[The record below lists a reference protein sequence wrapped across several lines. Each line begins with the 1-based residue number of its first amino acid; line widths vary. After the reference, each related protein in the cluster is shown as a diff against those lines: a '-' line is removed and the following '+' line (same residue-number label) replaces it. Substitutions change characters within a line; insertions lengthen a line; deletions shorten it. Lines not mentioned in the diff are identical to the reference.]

1 LTIKTWTGQGGT
13 NNGTV
18 TTTNSGGASGD
29 AFDGPSPFTA
39 GAGTVTY
46 SNTNPPF
53 AGYMWERL
61 QAAAGGTD
69 RARTY
74 HSFTAANQLSARFA
88 FRVRQ
93 DPTAGQMLFALVNNA
108 ATSNFPVQVQLVTV
122 SGARHLVLNVS
133 GTQVKDFGAITFG
146 SGAGDVYWMQLYV
159 TMGATGTVKA
169 KLYDDSQTLVGT
181 EYSDTSINTGTNQFI
196 RFQSGGNAGFL
207 MDLDV
212 SAISA
217 NNNSPAG
224 YVALPTVSNVAPVA
238 TIMAR
243 PAPQEP
249 GTVTVTGTV
258 TDSDGTVASVA
269 VTIVSGPNSPT
280 VSVTP
285 TGLNTASV
293 SVSATFTANAS
304 ARYVVRLSGIDNAGA
319 ASNNSDVTI
328 DTYATTGDVNVYSEV
343 SAPSW
348 TVTGAAS
355 RLAAITDGS
364 DSSYA
369 ESPAAPSAS
378 EVRYQMCA
386 FRTGRD
392 IIIKPKWLR
401 DPSGGSAVT
410 CVAKLYAE
418 DNTTLVETLAAVAL
432 PTTGTVATLTFTAAA
447 LVTATD
453 RRAPIVALSFT
464 Q

>member
-18 TTTNSGGASGD
+18 TTANSGGASGD
-29 AFDGPSPFTA
+29 AFDGPSPFFT

-146 SGAGDVYWMQLYV
+146 SASTDVYWLDLYV
-159 TMGATGTVKA
+159 IMGTTGTVKA
-169 KLYDDSQTLVGT
+169 KLYDDTKTIVGT

-196 RFQSGGNAGFL
+196 RFQSGGNTGFL

-212 SAISA
+212 SAIKA
-217 NNNSPAG
+217 TNDSPGA
-224 YVALPTVSNVAPVA
+224 YVGLPSVSNVAPVA

-285 TGLNTASV
+285 TGLNTSSV
-293 SVSATFTANAS
+293 SVSATFTAAES
-304 ARYVVRLSGIDNAGA
+304 AWYVVRLTGTDNAGA
-319 ASNNSDVTI
+319 VSNNSEVIIQTF
-328 DTYATTGDVNVYSEV
+328 ATAGAVKPHAVLAAT
-343 SAPSW
+343 SW
-348 TVTGAAS
+348 TANGAATV
-355 RLAAITDGS
+355 LDAIGDGS
-364 DSSYA
+364 DGSDA
-369 ESPAAPSAS
+369 ESPPAPSGSILKVQWNAIRPT
-378 EVRYQMCA
+378 V
-386 FRTGRD
+386 D
-392 IIIKPKWLR
+392 IILNAKEYH
-401 DPSGGSAVT
+401 DGGAAVS
-410 CVAKLYAE
+410 CVGKLYAE
-418 DNTTLVETLAAVAL
+418 DATTLLETSSSVAVPASA
-432 PTTGTVATLTFTAAA
+432 TVVPITFTGAA
-447 LVTATD
+447 LTTAVSRRSVVTEL
-453 RRAPIVALSFT
+453 IYT

>member
-1 LTIKTWTGQGGT
+1 LTTKQNTGLGGT
-13 NNGTV
+13 NGAAV
-18 TTTNSGGASGD
+18 TTAGSGGASGD
-29 AFDGPSPFTA
+29 AWDSIALA
-39 GAGTVTY
+39 GAGTLTY
-46 SNTNPPF
+46 SNTNMPF
-53 AGYMWERL
+53 SGHLWHRA

-69 RARTY
+69 RVRAY
-74 HSFTAANQLSARFA
+74 HSFTAANYHSRRFA

-93 DPTAGQMLFALVNNA
+93 DPGTAQMLA
-108 ATSNFPVQVQLVTV
+108 AIVDTAFSFPIQLQLVTV
-122 SGARHLVLNVS
+122 SGARHLVLSVN
-133 GTQVKDFGAITFG
+133 GTQVKDWGAISFG
-146 SGAGDVYWMQLYV
+146 SAAGDIYWLDWFATV
-159 TMGATGTVKA
+159 GTTGTVKA

-181 EYSDTSINTGTNQFI
+181 EYSNTSINTGTAQFI
-196 RFQSGGNAGFL
+196 REQFGGNAGIL
-207 MDLDV
+207 MDFEWTDTK
-212 SAISA
+212 A
-217 NNNSPAG
+217 NNDSPGA
-224 YVALPTVSNVAPVA
+224 YVGLPSVANVAPVA
-238 TIMAR
+238 TVMAR
-243 PAPQEP
+243 PDPQEP

-304 ARYVVRLSGIDNAGA
+304 ARYVVRLSGVDNAGA